1 MVEYITSCNLPTPWG
16 EFQLHAFIEKQ
27 TRQEHLALTFGQWD
41 AEDAVLT
48 RLHSECLTG
57 DGLFSLRCDCGPQ
70 LQRALQRIAEQGQGV
85 LLYLRQEGRGIG
97 LINKIRAY
105 ALQDEGL
112 DTVQANEHLGFD
124 ADMRSYGFCMSMLSH
139 LGIGRVRLMTNNP
152 RKVDAL
158 RQAGVNVVERV
169 PHEIVANPHN
179 SHYLQTKAAR
189 LGHLLGQD
197 FESPP
202 KKKSHP

>member
-1 MVEYITSCNLPTPWG
+1 M
-16 EFQLHAFIEKQ
+16 HAFIEKQ
-27 TRQEHLALTFGQWD
+27 SQQEHLALSFGQWKTG
-41 AEDAVLT
+41 DAVLI

-70 LQRALQRIAEQGQGV
+70 LQQAMQQIAQQGQGV

-105 ALQDEGL
+105 ALQDQGL

-124 ADMRSYGFCMSMLSH
+124 ADMRNYEFCASMLAH
-139 LGIGRVRLMTNNP
+139 LDIHRVRLMTNNP
-152 RKVDAL
+152 RKVEAL

-169 PHEIVANPHN
+169 PHEITANPHN
-179 SHYLQTKAAR
+179 AHYLQTKALR
-189 LGHLLGQD
+189 LGHVLDQEFTSKGT
-197 FESPP
+197 E
-202 KKKSHP
+202 KKSVS